1 MESKKAY
8 QEKTEAQLKEWSA
21 KIDLLKAKADK
32 AKAEV
37 KIKYY
42 EKIEELRG
50 GQETARQKL
59 QKLKGSGEGAWEELK
74 GGVDKALKD
83 LKEGLNRA
91 LSKFKGKVG

>member
-8 QEKTEAQLKEWSA
+8 QEKMEAQLREWSA

-42 EKIEELRG
+42 EKIEELRAD
-50 GQETARQKL
+50 QETARQKL
-59 QKLKGSGEGAWEELK
+59 QELKGSGEEAWGELK
-74 GGVDKALKD
+74 GGVDKAIGD

-91 LSKFKGKVG
+91 LAKFKGKEV